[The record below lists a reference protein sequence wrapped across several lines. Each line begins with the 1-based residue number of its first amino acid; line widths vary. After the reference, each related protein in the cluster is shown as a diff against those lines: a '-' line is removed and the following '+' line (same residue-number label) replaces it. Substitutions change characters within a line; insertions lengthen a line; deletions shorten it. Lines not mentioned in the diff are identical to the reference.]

1 MLEKKNKEINLSF
14 FWDILKPFK
23 LYILGIFSLGVIYSG
38 FIILK
43 VTALKAIINY
53 LSAREIEKAYAP
65 IGVYL
70 GAWFVN
76 EICWRIRDYCSMYFK
91 PLLKQRITNLFL
103 SRILLYKDEYFQKN
117 NPTAILNGLRNMFDG
132 VEDYIFTLEELFSH
146 FIFIVS
152 TCVSMFFVNHYFGFT
167 CLIWMVTWGFF
178 AYYWSQNG
186 YALAF
191 AVHETRIKM
200 NSHLGD
206 VFANMSTVKSFNAE
220 EYEKEKAAIQTKSVL
235 KSEIKREKM
244 FFKIWVVQGIS
255 FFLVLSISLFIL
267 ISQYKVGKVTIG
279 DFAMILELIQAI
291 YLNLFEVGKD
301 ISEVSESY
309 GRIKQGLSTVYKKI
323 SEKAHNPKLPD
334 LEVKKGEIVFDNI
347 TYKYPDSDP
356 DSPPLFKNNYI
367 KIEAGSTV
375 AIVGPSGGGKTTLI
389 KFLLRLITP
398 DSGKVLIDGKDISKY
413 SIESVR
419 STFGIIPQEL
429 GLFKR
434 SIEDNIKYG
443 SFNST
448 REEVI
453 AAAKQSGAHEFIKN
467 LHNDYDAKLELECN
481 LSGGQKQRL
490 MIARG
495 LLRKAKIFIFDEPT
509 SALDLQTEADVL
521 ESIDHVTKGYTKIIV
536 AHRLKTVEK
545 ADLILVCSKGE
556 IVEKGTHE
564 ELTNKNGLYAKLF
577 NLV

>member
-1 MLEKKNKEINLSF
+1 
-14 FWDILKPFK
+14 
-23 LYILGIFSLGVIYSG
+23 
-38 FIILK
+38 
-43 VTALKAIINY
+43 
-53 LSAREIEKAYAP
+53 
-65 IGVYL
+65 
-70 GAWFVN
+70 
-76 EICWRIRDYCSMYFK
+76 
-91 PLLKQRITNLFL
+91 
-103 SRILLYKDEYFQKN
+103 
-117 NPTAILNGLRNMFDG
+117 
-132 VEDYIFTLEELFSH
+132 
-146 FIFIVS
+146 
-152 TCVSMFFVNHYFGFT
+152 
-167 CLIWMVTWGFF
+167 
-178 AYYWSQNG
+178 
-186 YALAF
+186 
-191 AVHETRIKM
+191 
-200 NSHLGD
+200 
-206 VFANMSTVKSFNAE
+206 
-220 EYEKEKAAIQTKSVL
+220 
-235 KSEIKREKM
+235 M